1 MIEAFKVL
9 QLNSDES
16 SYPPLDVVLEEDWD
30 PDGSEAPSVT
40 QMTYGIKVV
49 IPIGDGLAIEK
60 ELDKRDLSLLARTVV
75 GALSLVAEANLQSRE
90 RHLSDLEALRD
101 FESDSS
107 AADSVSTPSREG
119 PSLDGLDE
127 SVRQDGTANPVLG

>member
-16 SYPPLDVVLEEDWD
+16 SYPPLDVVLEEDWE
-30 PDGSEAPSVT
+30 PDGDEAPSVT

-90 RHLSDLEALRD
+90 RHLSNPEALRD

-107 AADSVSTPSREG
+107 AADSVSISSREE
-119 PSLDGLDE
+119 PFLDGLDE
-127 SVRQDGTANPVLG
+127 HVF